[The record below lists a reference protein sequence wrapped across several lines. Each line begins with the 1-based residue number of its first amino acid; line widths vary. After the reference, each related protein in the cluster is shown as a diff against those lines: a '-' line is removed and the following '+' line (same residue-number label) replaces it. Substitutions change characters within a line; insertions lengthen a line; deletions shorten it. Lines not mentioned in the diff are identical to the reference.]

1 MALTAVRGFC
11 MGAADVI
18 PGVSGGTVALVLG
31 IYERLIDNVHLGAS
45 ALGHLVKADLRGF
58 VARLREVEWGFFLPL
73 LAGIAIAVV
82 SLARVIGSAL
92 ENHPVQMG
100 ALFFGLVAASAV
112 VAWRML
118 ERPTGS
124 HVAILVASTVFTFFA
139 LGVTSGERS
148 SAPLLVIFLAGAIA
162 ICAMILPGIS
172 GSFLLLMLGMYELVI
187 GAVNDRDL
195 VIVAVFGAGAVV
207 GLSLFSSVLS
217 WALDHHKNR
226 VLAALTGLM
235 IGSLRILWPWPE
247 GMEETGIAAPGDH
260 AGVALLIAVAAFVLV
275 IGVAEVGRRFEA
287 AHTTDQTEG

>member
-1 MALTAVRGFC
+1 MVLIAVRGFF

-58 VARLREVEWGFFLPL
+58 VARLREVEWGFFIPL
-73 LAGIAIAVV
+73 LVGIAIAVL
-82 SLARVIGSAL
+82 SLASVIGSAL

-118 ERPTGS
+118 DRPAGS
-124 HVAILVASTVFTFFA
+124 HVAILVAAIVFTFFA

-148 SAPLLVIFLAGAIA
+148 SAPLLVVFLAGAIA

-195 VIVAVFGAGAVV
+195 VIVGVFGLGAVV

-217 WALDHHKNR
+217 WALHHHKNR

-247 GMEETGIAAPGDH
+247 GTEETGIAAPGDH

-275 IGVAEVGRRFEA
+275 IGVAEAGRRFEA
-287 AHTTDQTEG
+287 AHTPDQAGS